1 MLISFFNPS
10 EIIPEF
16 SHTWELNNCNNY
28 YDYISLLLVIS
39 AIASLIFLFD
49 FFHHCS
55 LAKIVTLIVTISKR
69 TKLHS
74 RNIQKNQNPDSSK
87 RYLFISI
94 HHARV
99 VRQLP
104 FYKIIMVLLCW
115 STDRII
121 QLHEASIPGSLTSIC
136 TLLLIL
142 FQHFF

>member
-1 MLISFFNPS
+1 MKLFLSSPTLGSSTIVIIIMIILASF
-10 EIIPEF
+10 
-16 SHTWELNNCNNY
+16 
-28 YDYISLLLVIS
+28 LLFLS
-39 AIASLIFLFD
+39 IASLIFLFD

-55 LAKIVTLIVTISKR
+55 LAKIVTFIVTISKR

-74 RNIQKNQNPDSSK
+74 HNIQRNQNPDSSK

-121 QLHEASIPGSLTSIC
+121 QLREASIPGLLTSIC
-136 TLLLIL
+136 TLLLIW